1 MGSAKSLKTVPKSLS
16 MEKILEELQRRK
28 ARARQMGGPQK
39 VSRQHSK
46 GRLTAR
52 ERIEK
57 LLDPGSFLEMG
68 MLAHSDM
75 PGMDEKT
82 PGDSKISGF
91 GKIEGREVVVIANDF
106 TVLAATSSRIAG
118 RKEGELKLASK
129 RRGLPLIYLGEA
141 GGARMPDIMG
151 SRGLASFGGGGFD
164 TYLQLMSRVREAPMI
179 TAIMGEC
186 YGMPTWMA
194 CLSDFVVQVKGSAM
208 GVSGPRVLE
217 YAISEKVSDEEL
229 GGWKVHGEITGMAD
243 RVAEDEEDCLGIIK
257 QFLSYMPSHK
267 DELPPRKEVP
277 PGSGEKMDRILEFL
291 PERRNRAYDMN
302 RLLSCIVDRGSLFA
316 IKPLFGRTVI
326 TSLARI
332 DGRVVGLIANQPM
345 VNAGAMD
352 TDGIDKVISFL
363 CLCDSFNIPL
373 IFFHDIPGFMV
384 GKEAERKRVAA
395 KVMNYMNALGLLTVP
410 RISIIVRKTYGMAF
424 WNMCGSGCG
433 ADFLVAWPTAE
444 MSFVDPEIGANVVFG
459 GKLGAPDQCFASE
472 ETSAQWKD
480 MVERMVEDASPYGA
494 AGHYYIQD
502 VIDPRETRGFLIR
515 ALEICQDSRG
525 KGLGE
530 HRLAN
535 WPTKF

>member
-1 MGSAKSLKTVPKSLS
+1 MQKA
-16 MEKILEELQRRK
+16 LEDLHRRK
-28 ARARQMGGPQK
+28 ARARQMGGHEK
-39 VSRQHSK
+39 VHLQHAK

-52 ERIEK
+52 ERIEN

-68 MLAHSDM
+68 ILAHSDV
-75 PGMDEKT
+75 PGMEEKT
-82 PGDSKISGF
+82 PADSKVAGF
-91 GKIEGREVVVIANDF
+91 GRIEGKEVVVIANDF
-106 TVLAATSSRIAG
+106 TVLAATSSRTAG
-118 RKEGELKLASK
+118 RKEGELKLASR

-141 GGARMPDIMG
+141 GGARIPDIMG

-164 TYLQLMSRVREAPMI
+164 TYLQLMSRVRETPMI

-208 GVSGPRVLE
+208 GVSGPRVLQ
-217 YAISEKVSDEEL
+217 YAISEIVSDEEL
-229 GGWKVHGEITGMAD
+229 GGWKVHAEVTGMAD
-243 RVAEDEEDCLGIIK
+243 RVAQTEEECFRIIRE
-257 QFLSYMPSHK
+257 FLSYMPSHK
-267 DELPPRKEVP
+267 HELPPRKEVP
-277 PGSGEKMDRILEFL
+277 QGSGEAMNRILELL
-291 PERRNRAYDMN
+291 PEKRNRAYDMN
-302 RLLSCIVDRGSLFA
+302 RLLSCIVDKGSLFPL
-316 IKPLFGRTVI
+316 KPLFGRTVI

-332 DGRVVGLIANQPM
+332 DGRVVGVVANQPM

-363 CLCDSFNIPL
+363 CLCDSFNVPL

-410 RISIIVRKTYGMAF
+410 RISVIIRKTYGMAF

-459 GKLGAPDQCFASE
+459 GKLGSE
-472 ETSAQWKD
+472 DSTRDSEGVSSRWREL
-480 MVERMVEDASPYGA
+480 VEQMVEDASPYGA
-494 AGHYYIQD
+494 AGQYYIQD
-502 VIDPRETRGFLIR
+502 VIDPRDTRSFLIR
-515 ALEICQDSRG
+515 ALEICQDSKAG
-525 KGLGE
+525 GIGE